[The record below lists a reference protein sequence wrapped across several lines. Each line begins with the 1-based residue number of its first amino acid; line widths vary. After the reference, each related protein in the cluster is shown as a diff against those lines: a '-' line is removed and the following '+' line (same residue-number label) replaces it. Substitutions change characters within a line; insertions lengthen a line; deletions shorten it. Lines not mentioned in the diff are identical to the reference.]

1 MTSILS
7 LLGEALGVETIKLIG
22 IEFAKGTKFM
32 MVACLWIFV
41 GEAFVTFVLLVKNW
55 PFLATPIAAY
65 GLAAL
70 LAIGGSIGHL
80 YSGLYYRSTS
90 IPLLALTVCTAG
102 NCLSNYYT
110 QQRDQLPYM
119 EALMNAWM
127 ISTAFGSLLVFS
139 WALERMLLAAQEST
153 PD

>member
-1 MTSILS
+1 MSSIFS

-41 GEAFVTFVLLVKNW
+41 GEAFVSFLMLVKNW
-55 PFLATPIAAY
+55 PFPATPIAAY

-70 LAIGGSIGHL
+70 LAIGDSIGHL

-90 IPLLALTVCTAG
+90 MPLMALTICTAG
-102 NCLSNYYT
+102 NVLSNYYA
-110 QQRDQLPYM
+110 QQHDQMPYM
-119 EALMNAWM
+119 EALSSVWT
-127 ISTAFGSLLVFS
+127 ISTAFGFLLVFS
-139 WALERMLLAAQEST
+139 WALERLAAQENS

>member
-1 MTSILS
+1 MSSILS
-7 LLGEALGVETIKLIG
+7 LFGEALGVETIKLIG
-22 IEFAKGTKFM
+22 IEFAKGTRFM

-41 GEAFVTFVLLVKNW
+41 GEAFVTFLMLVKSW
-55 PFLATPIAAY
+55 PFPATPMAAY

-90 IPLLALTVCTAG
+90 MPLLALTVCTAG
-102 NCLSNYYT
+102 NSLSNYYA
-110 QQRDQLPYM
+110 QQNDQMPYM
-119 EALMNAWM
+119 EALMSAWM
-127 ISTAFGSLLVFS
+127 ISTAFGFLLVFS
-139 WALERMLLAAQEST
+139 WALEGLAAQEKT